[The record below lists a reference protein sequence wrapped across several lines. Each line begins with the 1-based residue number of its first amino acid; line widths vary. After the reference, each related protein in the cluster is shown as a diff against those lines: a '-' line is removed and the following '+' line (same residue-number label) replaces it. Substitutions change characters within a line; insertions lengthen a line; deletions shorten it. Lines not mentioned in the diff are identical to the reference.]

1 MRIQATAIP
10 GVLLVEPRV
19 FRDARGEFLETWN
32 RRELAAAGIDA
43 EFVQDNFSR
52 SRQWTLRGIH
62 YQMRQAQGKL
72 VRVLAG
78 EAYDVAVD
86 LRRSSPTFGQHV
98 AMRLSAENLH
108 ALWIP
113 PGFAHGLMA
122 LADDTRV
129 IYKATDFYAPEAERT
144 LAWNDPALGIEWPLP
159 TAVQPLMSDKD
170 RQGAL
175 LATAE
180 TYP

>member
-19 FRDARGEFLETWN
+19 FRDSRGEFLETWN

-43 EFVQDNFSR
+43 EFVQDNLSR

-129 IYKATDFYAPEAERT
+129 LYKATDFYAPEAERT